1 MKQMTGV
8 FLIALCLVS
17 VAGCAGHQLFSNV
30 PPVTYE
36 EVIRLSKEKVPPDI
50 IIKKIKDS
58 RTVFR
63 LNADEVAELLKE
75 GVNSKVV
82 DYMMETYIAQVRRD
96 QAMKDWNRWWFY
108 DSHYYWWPDWDE
120 YYYYPMY
127 RSPYPGR

>member
-1 MKQMTGV
+1 
-8 FLIALCLVS
+8 
-17 VAGCAGHQLFSNV
+17 
-30 PPVTYE
+30 VTYE